1 MNNVFLPCYVET
13 NTTNP
18 RVLGDYVKATD
29 GTPLFDLG
37 ILFAANINGT
47 PDAPVLSYNSQL
59 QAVLDSGVVGELQ
72 KKGLKVSLSVL
83 GNHHTA
89 GLASLTSNGV
99 NQFVLQLTQAVN
111 TYNFDGL
118 DFDDEYTTGMPN
130 SSSFIELLSGLRKAM
145 PSKLLTMYAIGPVMS
160 YLSYNGIDAGK
171 LLDYAWNPWY
181 GSFNAPIIPGANN
194 SQLSAAAID
203 ISAQSAS
210 EAQSLATQTV
220 QGGYGV
226 CMLYN
231 LLAGDHSQYL
241 SGVSNALYN
250 QNTIYNPNVMA
261 KY

>member
-1 MNNVFLPCYVET
+1 MSNVFLPCYVET

-18 RVLGDYVKATD
+18 SVLGDYVKSND

-47 PDAPVLSYNSQL
+47 PDAPVLSYNTQL

-89 GLASLTSNGV
+89 GFASLTTNGV
-99 NQFVLQLTQAVN
+99 NQFVAQLVQAVD

-118 DFDDEYTTGMPN
+118 DFDDEYTTGTPN
-130 SSSFIELLSGLRKAM
+130 PSSFIDLLSGLRSAL
-145 PSKLLTMYAIGPVMS
+145 PTKLLTMYAIGPVMN
-160 YLSYNGIDAGK
+160 YLSYNGVDAGS

-181 GSFNAPIIPGANN
+181 GSFSAPSIPGATKA
-194 SQLSAAAID
+194 QLGAAAID
-203 ISAQSAS
+203 LTAQPAP
-210 EAQSLATQTV
+210 EAQNLASMTV
-220 QGGYGV
+220 QDGYGV

-231 LLAGDHSQYL
+231 LLVGDHSQYL
-241 SGVSNALYN
+241 SGISNALYH
-250 QNTIYNPNVMA
+250 QGTTYKPS
-261 KY
+261 